1 MIMKFNNETIREA
14 VNEWCEDQES
24 AQNKYGD
31 INNWDTSEVTRM
43 VYMIFIKP

>member
-1 MIMKFNNETIREA
+1 MVIMILMIRGGYLL
-14 VNEWCEDQES
+14 DS

-31 INNWDTSEVTRM
+31 INNWDTSEVTRV